1 MTATLKVREL
11 YGTDTVKER
20 NWPSDVVSSEIHVAK
35 DALEDACSEL
45 LASPLL
51 KLSRAV
57 QARVGKDTTITDA
70 WMRRKMKA
78 VVAVARDLMAKN
90 RTEDALALLDL
101 PQTKYDGVY
110 LMTWARAAEKLAA
123 RKSMET
129 ALSVA
134 AQELSSGNIEDERL
148 EALLQRMEAQYGLR
162 GKADF
167 FAQRWVPITSDGLK
181 SDMSALENLPAP
193 KIDDLLLKWV
203 YARRGNKDIGFADFE
218 KRAAWG
224 HNASQFIRD
233 YLGALSNPEDLEFDP
248 EQIKALRGE
257 AAVICD
263 EIDFSV
269 LTDTLESG
277 RSIVVTIAHVG
288 FMNMLV
294 RQFRDVDF
302 PLIHIGAN
310 SVKEDQAKNDN
321 YSYFLARG
329 NVQAA
334 FLKLIKRLRKEPAV
348 VLIAPDGPYG
358 SDMKDLDFL
367 GTRIQLAQGA
377 PMIAYHS
384 KAKSVYL
391 GSTWSGDKVAPYF
404 REGPVPTAETDRD
417 TWNDTWFEFY
427 LNCMKEV
434 VEGPPENMRLYSGI
448 WNTIRSSLHQKHS

>member
-1 MTATLKVREL
+1 MTATLKIRKL
-11 YGTDTVKER
+11 YGTDKAADR
-20 NWPSDVVSSEIHVAK
+20 AWPSETVTSEVHLAN
-35 DALEDACSEL
+35 DALEKACSEL

-51 KLSRAV
+51 KISRAV
-57 QARVGKDTTITDA
+57 QARVGKDTTITNA

-78 VVAVARDLMAKN
+78 VVAVARELMAKN

-101 PQTKYDGVY
+101 PQTTYDGVY

-134 AQELSSGNIEDERL
+134 AKELSSGNIEDERL
-148 EALLQRMEAQYGLR
+148 ETLLKRMEAQYGLR

-167 FAQRWVPITSDGLK
+167 FAQRWVPITTNGLHA
-181 SDMSALENLPAP
+181 DMEGIENLPAP
-193 KIDDLLLKWV
+193 KIDDLLLKWT
-203 YARRGNKDIGFADFE
+203 YARRKDKSIGFADFE

-233 YLGALSNPEDLEFDP
+233 YLGALSKADDLGFDP
-248 EQIKALRGE
+248 DQLKSLRHE
-257 AAVICD
+257 AGSICE

-269 LTDTLESG
+269 MTDTLASG

-288 FMNMLV
+288 FMNLLV

-302 PLIHIGAN
+302 PLVHIGAN
-310 SVKEDQAKNDN
+310 SVKADKATNDN
-321 YSYFLARG
+321 YFLARG

-334 FLKLIKRLRKEPAV
+334 FLKLIKKLRKEPAV

-367 GTRIQLAQGA
+367 GTQIQLAQGA
-377 PMIAYHS
+377 PMIAYQT

-391 GSTWSGDKVAPYF
+391 GSTWSGDTVKPYF
-404 REGPVPTAETDRD
+404 REGPTPTTETDRE

-448 WNTIRSSLHQKHS
+448 WNTIRSSLHQKNS